1 MFQAANIFLIIT
13 ILVYIFLAIFI
24 SLQRPSFVQKL
35 MQALAFCILIMN
47 FGYYFSLHAESLES
61 SVLAIKLRYVGACPI
76 YVIFVGIYIASCK
89 INIKRKYIN
98 FIIAY
103 KTIMLLIIL
112 TLDQHPLYYSNISF
126 QMQNNIP
133 TLVRSYGFV
142 HTIFVLETIICLLS
156 SIVISIVQY
165 SNSKKRSRD
174 RSRMLTLLAAT
185 TAPFITYI
193 LHITMDDIPIDL
205 IPVGIFISTI
215 IFGILIFRFN
225 LGSVKEEA
233 RSYVFDSL
241 ENAHIVVDA
250 DYYYEDSNPLAK
262 KIFPELNQ
270 VRGEKNIQ
278 DISYFISDIFHKRK
292 TKIIEYE
299 DHLYQPE
306 CQELRSGERIKG
318 YMASLIDVTE
328 QQTYMRLLENYQ
340 KDLERDVLL
349 KKSQIEKMQQ
359 QIIISFANIAE
370 NRDGTTGKH
379 IKRTSAYVQLI
390 IKELERTN
398 VYTDILDEKYA
409 EYTYSAAPLHDIGK
423 VMIPDGILCKPGRLT
438 EQEYEVIKTHTTLGG
453 QILEDTLAA
462 IEGDTYL
469 EVANKVAVYH
479 HERWDGTGYPEGL
492 SKEDI
497 PLCARIM
504 AVADVFDAL
513 VSERPYK
520 KAYSMEAAFQ
530 IISSASGTHFD
541 PKIADAFLNIRNKIE
556 IAFVNINEMVDD
568 QEFAIII

>member
-1 MFQAANIFLIIT
+1 MFQAANIFLTIS

-24 SLQRPSFVQKL
+24 SLQRPSFEQKL
-35 MQALAFCILIMN
+35 MQVLEFCILIMS
-47 FGYYFSLHAESLES
+47 FGYYLSLHADSLETS
-61 SVLAIKLRYVGACPI
+61 INALKLRYVGACPV
-76 YVIFVGIYIASCK
+76 YVIFVGIYLANYK
-89 INIKRKYIN
+89 IRLKRKYIN
-98 FIIAY
+98 MIIAY
-103 KTIMLLIIL
+103 KAIMLLIIL
-112 TLDQHPLYYSNISF
+112 TFDQHDLYYTNISF
-126 QMQNNIP
+126 EIQNGIP

-142 HTIFVLETIICLLS
+142 HTIFVIEFTICLIA
-156 SIVISIVQY
+156 SIVITIVQY
-165 SNSKKRSRD
+165 LNSKKSSRD
-174 RSRMLTLLAAT
+174 HSRMLILLAAT
-185 TAPFITYI
+185 FAPFITYF
-193 LHITMDDIPIDL
+193 LHVSTDIPIDL
-205 IPVGIFISTI
+205 IPIGVFISTM
-215 IFGILIFRFN
+215 IFCLLIFRFN
-225 LGSVKEEA
+225 LCNLKEEA

-241 ENAHIVVDA
+241 QNAHIVVDVNFK
-250 DYYYEDSNPLAK
+250 YEDSNPLAK
-262 KIFPELNQ
+262 KIFPELNL

-278 DISYFISDIFHKRK
+278 DISNFIYDIVQKRK

-299 DHLYQPE
+299 NHLYQPE
-306 CQELRSGERIKG
+306 CQEIKQGDCIKG

-390 IKELERTN
+390 INELERTN

-409 EYTYSAAPLHDIGK
+409 EYTYLAAPLHDIGK

-453 QILEDTLAA
+453 KILEDTLAA

-492 SKEDI
+492 SKENI

-541 PKIADAFLNIRNKIE
+541 PKITEAFLNIRNEIE
-556 IAFVNINEMVDD
+556 IAFININEMVDD
-568 QEFAIII
+568 QDFTIML